1 MLKFFS
7 KIIPKDIPLQYQK
20 GFQKYIRQ
28 QNLQNIILFCWLML
42 GIHLLFLLTDFFHYI
57 SGDWI
62 TSPSYKTLFIFHLA
76 VYPIFGTVLLISNI
90 FEKKVSELPPLWK
103 DRLVMLFIYVSAL
116 WFIGVAVY
124 DQLLHEKI
132 TLYLLFIFV
141 PGVLFTLPKRS
152 AIIAQIYGYSLLA
165 TGLCLVQPDI
175 NKIVGHLVNGAGFA
189 TIGYFIAFYY
199 WRARGKNYSREQLL
213 KEKTKE
219 LKEVN
224 EELKRFVYAVSHD
237 LKAPLR
243 MVNSFTNLLER
254 SLRKKLNGE
263 EIEYMTYVTN
273 GTKRMNLL
281 LDDLRDYAMV
291 NRGNV
296 SPETIDLNLVVNQV
310 KQNLYVNIEESE
322 ASINVSDLP
331 AVKAVFTHMLQL
343 FQNLISNAIK
353 FRDEDRPEVII
364 QSEERLDDYLI
375 WVSDNG
381 IGIEKEYIDQ
391 VFTLFKRLHTDE
403 EYEGTGIGL
412 ALCQKIITNYGGEI
426 WLDSEL
432 NKGTTFYFTF
442 PKLEAAA

>member
-1 MLKFFS
+1 MLKTFS
-7 KIIPKDIPLQYQK
+7 KIIPKDIPPQYQK
-20 GFQKYIRQ
+20 GFRRYIRQ

-42 GIHLLFLLTDFFHYI
+42 GIHLLFLLTDFFHYT
-57 SGDWI
+57 SGDWV
-62 TSPSYKTLFIFHLA
+62 TSPSYKTLFYFHLA

-90 FEKKVSELPPLWK
+90 FEKKIKRLSPVWK
-103 DRLVMLFIYVSAL
+103 DRLVMIFIYVTGF

-141 PGVLFTLPKRS
+141 PGVLFTLKRRS
-152 AIIAQIYGYSLLA
+152 AFIAQMYGYFFLA
-165 TGLCLVQPDI
+165 TGLCLVQPEM
-175 NKIVGHLVNGAGFA
+175 NKIIGHLVNAAGFA

-199 WRARGKNYSREQLL
+199 WRARGNNYVREQLL

-224 EELKRFVYAVSHD
+224 GELKRFVYAVSHD

-254 SLRKKLNGE
+254 SLSKSLKGE
-263 EIEYMTYVTN
+263 EREYMTYITN

-291 NRGNV
+291 NRSNI
-296 SPETIDLNLVVNQV
+296 SPETIDLNLVVHQV
-310 KQNLYVNIEESE
+310 KQNLHVNIEESD
-322 ASINVSDLP
+322 ASIDVSDLP

-353 FRDEDRPEVII
+353 FRDEDTPEVVI
-364 QSEERLDDYLI
+364 QSKERLNDYLI
-375 WVSDNG
+375 SVSDNG
-381 IGIEKEYIDQ
+381 IGIEKEYVDQ
-391 VFTLFKRLHTDE
+391 VFTLFKRLHTEE

-412 ALCQKIITNYGGEI
+412 ALCQKIIMNYGGEI

-442 PKLEAAA
+442 PKLEVAA

>member
-1 MLKFFS
+1 
-7 KIIPKDIPLQYQK
+7 
-20 GFQKYIRQ
+20 
-28 QNLQNIILFCWLML
+28 
-42 GIHLLFLLTDFFHYI
+42 
-57 SGDWI
+57 
-62 TSPSYKTLFIFHLA
+62 
-76 VYPIFGTVLLISNI
+76 
-90 FEKKVSELPPLWK
+90 
-103 DRLVMLFIYVSAL
+103 
-116 WFIGVAVY
+116 
-124 DQLLHEKI
+124 
-132 TLYLLFIFV
+132 
-141 PGVLFTLPKRS
+141 
-152 AIIAQIYGYSLLA
+152 
-165 TGLCLVQPDI
+165 
-175 NKIVGHLVNGAGFA
+175 NG
-189 TIGYFIAFYY
+189 
-199 WRARGKNYSREQLL
+199 
-213 KEKTKE
+213 
-219 LKEVN
+219 
-224 EELKRFVYAVSHD
+224 ELKRFVYAVSHD

-263 EIEYMTYVTN
+263 EIEYMAYVTN

-296 SPETIDLNLVVNQV
+296 SPETIDLNLVVTQV
-310 KQNLYVNIEESE
+310 KQNLHVNIQESE

-353 FRDEDRPEVII
+353 FRDEDTPEVII
-364 QSEERLDDYLI
+364 QSEERPDDYLI
-375 WVSDNG
+375 SVSDNG
-381 IGIEKEYIDQ
+381 IGIEKQYVDQ

-442 PKLEAAA
+442 PKLEVAA